1 MLTIIVGLIIIV
13 IYVFLEVIKHTY
25 KSNPKINGTLLF
37 VQGILWTLMAI
48 DNRADTS
55 VKQTIYIVF
64 ILLSFIYGILEFIKC
79 KQ

>member
-13 IYVFLEVIKHTY
+13 IYVFLEVI
-25 KSNPKINGTLLF
+25 
-37 VQGILWTLMAI
+37 
-48 DNRADTS
+48 
-55 VKQTIYIVF
+55 KQTIYIVF